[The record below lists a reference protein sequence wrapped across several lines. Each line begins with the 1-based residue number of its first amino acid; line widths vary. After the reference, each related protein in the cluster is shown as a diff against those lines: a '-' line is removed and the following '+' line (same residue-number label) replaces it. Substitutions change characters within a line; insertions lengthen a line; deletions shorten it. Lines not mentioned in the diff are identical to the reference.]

1 MDGLHGDDSREA
13 SRWSKPMNRAR
24 SKLTWLALLLKA
36 GQPRLILEK
45 LRRKIYSSS
54 TSFCLRRDL
63 TQSFEAPT
71 AKISITVRPLQGA
84 EAANLFN
91 ANAPGLSANEMNDR
105 IGRMGLFRNG
115 IPQCHVA
122 IDENGAP
129 CYAQWLMSSADNDRI
144 QEYFRGTFP
153 VLAPDEALLEGA
165 FTPESHRG
173 QGIMPRAMAL
183 IAERARDFG
192 ARYVITFV
200 ADDNIPSLKGCKR
213 SGFAPYM
220 LRKMDWRWL
229 RPRVTFLPLSEGKPY
244 PLDREKAMSK
254 TA

>member
-1 MDGLHGDDSREA
+1 
-13 SRWSKPMNRAR
+13 MNRAR
-24 SKLTWLALLLKA
+24 SGLTWLIRLLKA
-36 GQPRLILEK
+36 GQPGVILEIV
-45 LRRKIYSSS
+45 RRKIYSNS

-63 TQSFEAPT
+63 TRSFEAPP
-71 AKISITVRPLQGA
+71 AKIPITVRPIQDA
-84 EAANLFN
+84 EAANLFDPD
-91 ANAPGLSANEMNDR
+91 APGLSVDEIHDR
-105 IGRMGLFRNG
+105 IARMGLSQSG

-122 IDENGAP
+122 IDNHGAP

-144 QEYFRGTFP
+144 QEYFRGSFP
-153 VLAPDEALLEGA
+153 ILAPDEALLEGA

-173 QGIMPRAMAL
+173 QGIMARAMAL

-200 ADDNIPSLKGCKR
+200 GEDNIASLKGCKR

-220 LRKMDWRWL
+220 LRIVEWRLL
-229 RPRVTFLPLSEGKPY
+229 RPRVTFLPLSERKPY
-244 PLDREKAMSK
+244 PLDQEKAMSK